1 MFSQGPFLPGLVTKY
16 IPPLFLYRITI
27 GMTAARNVQH
37 SHYDSERINTE
48 VFQLIVPEASITQA
62 RLSLG
67 GSRQLSDLVQ
77 QRLVLSSRV
86 LGDLVP
92 EVVNLLTRSSR
103 WVALF
108 EFPWSATMFTH
119 TQSLSSGGERKKHE
133 HT

>member
-1 MFSQGPFLPGLVTKY
+1 MPGFVMKY
-16 IPPLFLYRITI
+16 TPPLFLYRITI

-37 SHYDSERINTE
+37 SHYDSERINIE
-48 VFQLIVPEASITQA
+48 SFQLIGPEASTTPA
-62 RLSLG
+62 RLNLG

-77 QRLVLSSRV
+77 QCLVLSSRV
-86 LGDLVP
+86 LRDLVP

-103 WVALF
+103 RVALF
-108 EFPWSATMFTH
+108 EFSWSAKMFTH